1 MTTGRIT
8 TCTVLSK
15 RPPAGTSM
23 RLPAKSAVSVGVI
36 ATARSVENAV
46 IVTDSATSA
55 RARNEM
61 MFEAV
66 PPGQQETRINPT
78 AKGVGRS

>member
-1 MTTGRIT
+1 MTTS
-8 TCTVLSK
+8 TVLSR

-23 RLPAKSAVSVGVI
+23 RLPARSAVKVGVI
-36 ATARSVENAV
+36 ATARSVDSAV
-46 IVTDSATSA
+46 MVTDSATSA

-61 MFEAV
+61 TFDAV

-78 AKGVGRS
+78 ARGVGRS